1 MKRLNKREIE
11 SLKRNLS
18 ESQKFFLR
26 KVVDNSKISAKIYL
40 Y

>member
-18 ESQKFFLR
+18 ESQKFFLH
-26 KVVDNSKISAKIYL
+26 KVVDNLKISAKIYL